1 VNLLDDVNHA
11 DYYQQLLVPF
21 EAVVL
26 QGCLSPTL
34 TSMDSVQEPFQ
45 EVSKSFSLRVTQPK
59 LKERRYTTIESCE

>member
-11 DYYQQLLVPF
+11 DSYQQLLVPF

-34 TSMDSVQEPFQ
+34 TSMDSVQELFRRFPKASPC
-45 EVSKSFSLRVTQPK
+45 VSPNRN
-59 LKERRYTTIESCE
+59 